1 MYILYILEMSGNAM
15 ESKGLFPNTYNS
27 VMFSHTA
34 LRNVGLYTSIAFAA
48 LAAAARLNNKN
59 QSTLAIFILIGAL
72 VFLVISYMINN
83 MLYTTMGKEVQ
94 RMKGDIPESIKTTQK
109 ISYVL
114 FPVHYVL
121 ILIVFIG
128 LFRSVRASM

>member
-1 MYILYILEMSGNAM
+1 MSGNDV
-15 ESKGLFPNTYNS
+15 ESKGMFPNMYNS

-48 LAAAARLNNKN
+48 LAAAARLNNKS
-59 QSTLAIFILIGAL
+59 QSTLAIFILLGAL
-72 VFLVISYMINN
+72 VFLIISYMLNN

-94 RMKGDIPESIKTTQK
+94 RVKGDIPESIKTTQK
-109 ISYVL
+109 ISYLL

-121 ILIVFIG
+121 ILIVLVG
-128 LFRSVRASM
+128 LFRSVRANM